1 MTAASISIPPPSV
14 PAAASHGGSR
24 RAVIAALVANLG
36 VAIVKLI
43 GFAITRSA
51 GLLAE
56 AGHSF
61 ADTGNQVLLLVG
73 SRRAR
78 QPRDAEH
85 PFGYGRERYFW
96 SFVVALVLFSLG
108 GMFAVYEGI
117 DKFIHPHEAT
127 SLLVAFGILIL
138 CAVIEGFSLRTAL
151 REARAVRP
159 PQQSWWRFIRDAK
172 EPELTVVLLEDSGAQ
187 AGLLI
192 AMAGVLVAH
201 ITGNPRWDA
210 VGSIAIGV
218 LLIVIASVLA
228 VEMKGLLIG
237 ESASPA
243 VRQQIREALSSSTPV
258 SRVIHLRTE
267 HLGPNELL
275 VCAKC
280 EFDRTLTFAEVAAA
294 IDVTEQMVRR
304 AVPAAMHI
312 YIEPDIYREPDTH
325 REPAAEPPS
334 VYEVIESDPIA

>member
-1 MTAASISIPPPSV
+1 MTTATPTA
-14 PAAASHGGSR
+14 PAGHGGSQK
-24 RAVIAALVANLG
+24 AVLAALAANLG
-36 VAIVKLI
+36 VAIVKLV

-61 ADTGNQVLLLVG
+61 ADTGNQVLLLIG
-73 SRRAR
+73 ARRAK
-78 QPRDAEH
+78 QPRDNEH

-127 SLLVAFGILIL
+127 SLLVAVGILIA
-138 CAVIEGFSLRTAL
+138 CAVIEAFSLRTAV
-151 REARAVRP
+151 REARAVKP
-159 PQQSWWRFIRDAK
+159 KDQSWWRFVRDAK
-172 EPELTVVLLEDSGAQ
+172 EPELTVVLLEDTGAE
-187 AGLLI
+187 AGLFI

-201 ITGNPRWDA
+201 LTGNPRWDA
-210 VGSIAIGV
+210 VGSILIGV
-218 LLIVIASVLA
+218 LLIVIATVLA
-228 VEMKGLLIG
+228 MEMKGLLIG

-243 VRQQIREALSSSTPV
+243 VRQQIRDALISSNPV

-280 EFDRTLTFAEVAAA
+280 EFDRTLTFVEVADA
-294 IDVTEQMVRR
+294 IDATEQVLRQ
-304 AVPAAMHI
+304 AVPAAVHI
-312 YIEPDIYREPDTH
+312 YIEPDVYRDPQPA
-325 REPAAEPPS
+325 PAAQAELAPAPT
-334 VYEVIESDPIA
+334 VNEVIDSDPIA

>member
-1 MTAASISIPPPSV
+1 MTTTSPTDTSTP
-14 PAAASHGGSR
+14 ASHGGSR

-36 VAIVKLI
+36 VAIVKLV

-73 SRRAR
+73 ARRAQ
-78 QPRDAEH
+78 QPRDKEH

-108 GMFAVYEGI
+108 GMFAVYEGV

-127 SLLVAFGILIL
+127 SLLVAVGILIF
-138 CAVIEGFSLRTAL
+138 CAVIEGFSLRTAV
-151 REARAVRP
+151 RESRAVKP
-159 PQQSWWRFIRDAK
+159 VEQSWWRFIRDAK
-172 EPELTVVLLEDSGAQ
+172 EPELTVVLLEDTGAET
-187 AGLLI
+187 GLFI
-192 AMAGVLVAH
+192 ALAGVLVAH
-201 ITGNPRWDA
+201 ITGDARWDA
-210 VGSIAIGV
+210 VGSILIGL

-243 VRQQIREALSSSTPV
+243 VRQQIRNALISSIPV

-280 EFDRTLTFAEVAAA
+280 EFDRTLTFVEVADA
-294 IDVTEQMVRR
+294 IDATEQVLRA
-304 AVPAAMHI
+304 AVPTAVHI
-312 YIEPDIYREPDTH
+312 YIEPDIYREP
-325 REPAAEPPS
+325 E
-334 VYEVIESDPIA
+334 

>member
-1 MTAASISIPPPSV
+1 MTDPPGSSDPTST
-14 PAAASHGGSR
+14 HGGSQ
-24 RAVIAALVANLG
+24 RAVLAALVANFG

-56 AGHSF
+56 AGHSL

-73 SRRAR
+73 ARRAG
-78 QPRDAEH
+78 QPRDTEH

-127 SLLVAFGILIL
+127 SLLVAVGILIV

-151 REARAVRP
+151 RETRAVKP
-159 PQQSWWRFIRDAK
+159 PEQSWWRFIRDAK
-172 EPELTVVLLEDSGAQ
+172 EPELTVVLLEDTGAE
-187 AGLLI
+187 AGLFI
-192 AMAGVLVAH
+192 ALAGVLVAH
-201 ITGNPRWDA
+201 ITGDPRWDA
-210 VGSIAIGV
+210 VGSILIGL

-228 VEMKGLLIG
+228 MEMKGLLIG
-237 ESASPA
+237 EAASPA
-243 VRQQIREALSSSTPV
+243 VRQQIREALISSIPV

-280 EFDRTLTFAEVAAA
+280 EFDRALTFVEVADA
-294 IDVTEQMVRR
+294 IDATERVLRA
-304 AVPAAMHI
+304 AVPAAVHI
-312 YIEPDIYREPDTH
+312 YIEPDVYRDPVSSDPL
-325 REPAAEPPS
+325 RAESPS
-334 VYEVIESDPIA
+334 VYEVIDSDPIA